1 MSTLRS
7 EDQVEKTSPT
17 LAWPA
22 GHDWP
27 TDPPQAPPKPRRA
40 LNGAANPVLPSGTV
54 TLLLAD
60 IEGSTRLWEER
71 GDTMAAV
78 LATLDHVL
86 DGLVSVHR
94 GVRPVEQ
101 GEGDSFVVAFPRAS
115 DAVACALALQQA
127 ALSPLRLRIG
137 VHTGDV
143 ELRDAGNYMGSTIN
157 RAARLRDLAHGG
169 QTVLSA
175 ATSHLVIDSLPEQ
188 AWLKDLGSHTLRDLL
203 RTERVL
209 QLCHPDLHNDFS
221 PLRSRQAGTF
231 CRRPAQLSSFVGR
244 VNELDYVGRAFADN
258 RLITLCGPGGVGKT
272 RLAVEAAGRAGVQFS
287 DGVWYLDL
295 AAVSDPKRVALAAA
309 QVLGLPDALS
319 RSSAIGLLGHLG
331 ERQLLLVVDNC
342 EHLLD
347 ATAALVVAVL
357 CSCPNVTVLATSR
370 EPLGVSG
377 EQIFK
382 VPPMSV
388 DGDAIVLFIERAR
401 KANPAFAPSAGDVAA
416 VAEICRRLDGLPLAI
431 ELAASRIRTL
441 SLTEIS
447 DGLHN
452 RFRLLN
458 CGSRMA
464 FPRHKTL
471 RACLDWSFALLTDSE
486 RAVLSRLAAL
496 PGGFDRDAARA
507 LSVEESLRGPAVC
520 DVVDALVDKSLLA
533 CESDGTRT
541 IYRLSDTTRAY
552 TVERSARGGIG
563 TEAEKLNKE

>member
-94 GVRPVEQ
+94 GVRLVEQ

-203 RTERVL
+203 RAERSSNCATPICTTTSRRCGVGRPVRFADAR
-209 QLCHPDLHNDFS
+209 HSSAASSAASTNS
-221 PLRSRQAGTF
+221 TTSVGRSR
-231 CRRPAQLSSFVGR
+231 
-244 VNELDYVGRAFADN
+244 
-258 RLITLCGPGGVGKT
+258 
-272 RLAVEAAGRAGVQFS
+272 
-287 DGVWYLDL
+287 
-295 AAVSDPKRVALAAA
+295 
-309 QVLGLPDALS
+309 
-319 RSSAIGLLGHLG
+319 
-331 ERQLLLVVDNC
+331 
-342 EHLLD
+342 
-347 ATAALVVAVL
+347 
-357 CSCPNVTVLATSR
+357 
-370 EPLGVSG
+370 
-377 EQIFK
+377 
-382 VPPMSV
+382 
-388 DGDAIVLFIERAR
+388 
-401 KANPAFAPSAGDVAA
+401 
-416 VAEICRRLDGLPLAI
+416 
-431 ELAASRIRTL
+431 
-441 SLTEIS
+441 
-447 DGLHN
+447 
-452 RFRLLN
+452 
-458 CGSRMA
+458 
-464 FPRHKTL
+464 
-471 RACLDWSFALLTDSE
+471 
-486 RAVLSRLAAL
+486 
-496 PGGFDRDAARA
+496 
-507 LSVEESLRGPAVC
+507 
-520 DVVDALVDKSLLA
+520 
-533 CESDGTRT
+533 T
-541 IYRLSDTTRAY
+541 IA
-552 TVERSARGGIG
+552 
-563 TEAEKLNKE
+563 